1 MAYVEQIEITR
12 GQFAALIS
20 SGAVLDR
27 PVWFRITDARD
38 GEPGSYLGVP
48 NQSIATIGATGL
60 LNQPPR
66 VTSVQRDA
74 MRDVQR
80 GTMIFNLTTDVFE
93 YFSLS
98 GWTIL

>member
-1 MAYVEQIEITR
+1 MAYVSHIALTR
-12 GQFAALIS
+12 GEFASLVSA
-20 SGAVLDR
+20 GTALDR
-27 PVWFRITDARD
+27 PVLFRITDARA
-38 GEPGSYLGVP
+38 GEPMSYLGMPGHAPVVADLM
-48 NQSIATIGATGL
+48 NQS
-60 LNQPPR
+60 PH
-66 VTSVQRDA
+66 VTSAERDA